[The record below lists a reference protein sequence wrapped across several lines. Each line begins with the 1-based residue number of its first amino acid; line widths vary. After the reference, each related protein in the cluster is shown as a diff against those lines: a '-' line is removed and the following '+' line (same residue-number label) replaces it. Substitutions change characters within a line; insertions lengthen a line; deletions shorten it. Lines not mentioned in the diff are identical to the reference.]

1 LFRSRD
7 IEIIIRP
14 DTRIKD
20 LKDDTTTTPPIKS
33 DDNPPADRNLVK
45 EKKPRFT
52 GVRQRSR
59 EDRKNILFPPRINK
73 APGRITFPRGS
84 KIADRNVKSNN
95 DDNNSENE
103 ISEEDVD
110 DFKVQEKDSGLRKKV
125 KFPNFE
131 TGITGII
138 LTTKITFTEA
148 NNLEFFGS
156 QNFAHCN
163 KIKLLKNNLLRF
175 SDSTNILH
183 LTENG
188 KKI

>member
-1 LFRSRD
+1 MFRSRD

-59 EDRKNILFPPRINK
+59 EDRKNILFPTRINK

-84 KIADRNVKSNN
+84 KIVDGNVKSHN

-110 DFKVQEKDSGLRKKV
+110 DFKVQEKDSGHRKEV

-131 TGITGII
+131 TGITGMI

-148 NNLEFFGS
+148 NNLEFLEV
-156 QNFAHCN
+156 
-163 KIKLLKNNLLRF
+163 KILHTVIKSKLL
-175 SDSTNILH
+175 
-183 LTENG
+183 
-188 KKI
+188 